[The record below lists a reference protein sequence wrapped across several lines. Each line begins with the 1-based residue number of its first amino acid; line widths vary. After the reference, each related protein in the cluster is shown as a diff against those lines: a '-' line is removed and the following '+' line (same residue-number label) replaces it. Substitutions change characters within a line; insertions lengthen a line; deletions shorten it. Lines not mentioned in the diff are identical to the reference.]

1 MDNSLPRRNGD
12 ELITMSSRLLH
23 HYDKIVLKRPWV
35 SLFFLGLFIAFFVSR
50 IPDFKLDA
58 SAESLVLEKD
68 DSLRYYRTI
77 TKAYGSNDFL
87 IITYTPFD
95 DLISD
100 NSLSGLRFLREELLQ
115 LERVDSVV
123 SILDVPLL
131 NSPKI
136 AISELDTNV
145 RTLETPGMDKELALK
160 EFLESPIYQNR
171 LVSLDGKTTALQIN
185 FKRDEK
191 YFSLLNERDR
201 LKEKQSESGLT
212 SEESDELEKVSRE
225 FKNYHDSALDRQSQD
240 IQAIRLIMDKHRDKA
255 KMFLGGVPMIISDMI
270 DFIKHDLVVFG
281 WGVIGFLILAL
292 YFFFRK
298 LRWIVLPISCCLATA
313 SVMVGY
319 IGFMEWRITIISS
332 NFISILL
339 ILTMSLTIHLIV
351 RYRDLCAENPDAD
364 QRTLV
369 LETVR
374 LMTQPC
380 FYTAITTVV
389 AFGSLVVSDIR
400 PVIDFGWIMTIGI
413 VLAFCLNFILFPA
426 ALILMKPEKVG
437 LKHDLT
443 ETFTLAIA
451 SFTKNNSN
459 KILFF
464 CLALAITSG
473 IGISRLEVENRFI
486 DNFKS
491 TTEIYQGMEVIDTK
505 LGGTTP
511 LDIIIE
517 PDREFYVSLKEFE
530 KSEDEFDD
538 PFAEE
543 EGKDDYNYWFNVDM
557 LKKVE
562 AISDYLE
569 ELPEV
574 GKAMSIA
581 TIIKV
586 YRQLNDGKM
595 PDDFELA
602 ILRKLVPGKVKDTLI
617 APYLSDDANQVRI
630 TMRLIESN
638 PNLRRKELIEKIN
651 RFLVDDM
658 EFSPEQ
664 INFTGMVVLYN
675 NMLQS
680 LYRSQITTIGVV
692 FAAILVMF
700 MILFKS
706 VSLANIAIVP
716 NLLAAALVLGIMGWL
731 GIPLDMMTITIA
743 AITIGI
749 AVDDTIHY
757 VHRFKEEF
765 AKDRRYL
772 AAVDRCHSS
781 IGRAIYYTS
790 ITVTVGF
797 SILALSNFTPTI
809 YFGLLTGLAMIIAL
823 MSNLTLL
830 AILIIIFKP
839 LGPGSVEDIKP
850 ANNGPASD

>member
-1 MDNSLPRRNGD
+1 MDNSLPKRNED
-12 ELITMSSRLLH
+12 ELSTVSSRLLH
-23 HYDKIVLKRPWV
+23 YYDKIVLQRPWV
-35 SLFFLGLFIAFFVSR
+35 SLFFVGLFVAFFGSK

-68 DSLRYYRTI
+68 DALRYYRTI
-77 TKAYGSNDFL
+77 TEAYGSNDFL

-95 DLISD
+95 DLMSE

-115 LERVDSVV
+115 LEKVDSVV

-136 AISELDTNV
+136 AISELDANV
-145 RTLETPGMDKELALK
+145 RTLETPGMDKGLALK
-160 EFLESPIYQNR
+160 EFLESPIYRNR
-171 LVSLDGKTTALQIN
+171 LVSLDGKTTALQVN

-191 YFSLLNERDR
+191 YFSLLNERNR

-212 SEESDELEKVSRE
+212 GEESGELEKISKE
-225 FKNYHDSALDRQSQD
+225 FKYYHDSVLDRQSRD

-298 LRWIVLPISCCLATA
+298 LRWVVLPISCCLATA

-319 IGFMEWRITIISS
+319 IGFMEWRITVISS

-351 RYRDLCAENPDAD
+351 RYRGLCAENPDAD

-374 LMTQPC
+374 LMAQPC

-389 AFGSLVVSDIR
+389 AFSSLVVSDIR

-413 VLAFCLNFILFPA
+413 VLAFCLNFILFPS
-426 ALILMKPEKVG
+426 ALILMRPEKIG
-437 LKHDLT
+437 SKRDLT
-443 ETFTLAIA
+443 EAFTLAIA

-464 CLALAITSG
+464 CAALAITSV

-530 KSEDEFDD
+530 ESGDEFDD

-543 EGKDDYNYWFNVDM
+543 EEEGKGDYNYWFNVDM
-557 LKKVE
+557 LNKVE
-562 AISDYLE
+562 AINDYLE
-569 ELPEV
+569 GLPEV
-574 GKAMSIA
+574 GKALSIA

-586 YRQLNDGKM
+586 YRQLNDGRM

-630 TMRLIESN
+630 TMRLIESD
-638 PNLRRKELIEKIN
+638 PALRRKALIEKIN
-651 RFLVDDM
+651 HFLVNDM
-658 EFSPEQ
+658 GFSPEQ
-664 INFTGMVVLYN
+664 IKFTGMVVLYN

-680 LYRSQITTIGVV
+680 LYQSQITTIGVV
-692 FAAILVMF
+692 FAAILMMF
-700 MILFKS
+700 MILFRS
-706 VSLANIAIVP
+706 ISLANIAIVP
-716 NLLAAALVLGIMGWL
+716 NLLAAALVLGIMGWF

-765 AKDRRYL
+765 VKDRRYL
-772 AAVDRCHSS
+772 AAVDRCHGS

-797 SILALSNFTPTI
+797 SILALSNFTPTT

-839 LGPGSVEDIKP
+839 LGPGNVEEIKP
-850 ANNGPASD
+850 AE